1 MTKEINMNT
10 ESKLRIKQTY
20 GEERKL
26 EIIFHCN
33 TKMDEYNKDKERI
46 IKLLLE
52 VLDSNKNKEKQ
63 KWLFQ
68 DAEEE
73 EHDVVIMSLEVQN

>member
-1 MTKEINMNT
+1 
-10 ESKLRIKQTY
+10 
-20 GEERKL
+20 
-26 EIIFHCN
+26 
-33 TKMDEYNKDKERI
+33 MDEYNKDKERI